1 MNTLKVEAHGDRQI
15 VITRLFD
22 APRPLVFDAFTKP
35 DLVRQWLLGPPGWSM
50 PICEIDLRVGG
61 RYRYLWRN
69 ETGAEMGMGGIY
81 KEILAPER
89 IVATEKFEQA
99 WYPGEAVGTVVLT
112 EKAGMTTLTQ
122 TILYDSRAARDIVI
136 SSPMEQGLAASYDR
150 LEKLAASPEAPSAQ
164 K

>member
-1 MNTLKVEAHGDRQI
+1 MR
-15 VITRLFD
+15 
-22 APRPLVFDAFTKP
+22 RPLVFDAFTKP
-35 DLVRQWLLGPPGWSM
+35 DLVRQWLLGPPGGSM
-50 PICEIDLRVGG
+50 PICEIDFRVGG

-99 WYPGEAVGTVVLT
+99 WYPGEAVGTVVLS
-112 EKAGMTTLTQ
+112 EKAGKTTLTQ
-122 TILYDSRAARDIVI
+122 TILHDSRAARDIVI

-150 LEKLAASPEAPSAQ
+150 LEKLAAASEVPSAQ